1 MLRRWRRSSPLAPWA
16 PSSSGWSRP
25 GSPGSSR
32 PPPPACHSGAAALAR
47 GRRRWPS
54 PPASCQPPAQLQL
67 HSLCSKSSTRCTT
80 TVTRPTAG
88 QLLTTVAPSRPNAC
102 ATFPAP
108 PSERPPVGSRSA
120 GGAGIGR
127 PAAHRPSSPASHF
140 RGRSSLLPEESSR
153 QNLFLALNIHQLVPE
168 LIS

>member
-1 MLRRWRRSSPLAPWA
+1 MFRRWRRSSPLAPWA
-16 PSSSGWSRP
+16 PSSSGCSRP

-54 PPASCQPPAQLQL
+54 PPASCQPPRQQLQL
-67 HSLCSKSSTRCTT
+67 HSRLKILDNVST

-120 GGAGIGR
+120 GAAGIGR

>member
-1 MLRRWRRSSPLAPWA
+1 ML
-16 PSSSGWSRP
+16 P
-25 GSPGSSR
+25 GHR
-32 PPPPACHSGAAALAR
+32 VALAGHGR
-47 GRRRWPS
+47 VHQVHHAPLLLRVTQGRRPWREVGGGGHHRQ
-54 PPASCQPPAQLQL
+54 PPASHQLNFNFTAV
-67 HSLCSKSSTRCTT
+67 SKSSTRCTT

-108 PSERPPVGSRSA
+108 PSERPPVGSPSA
-120 GGAGIGR
+120 GGARIGR

>member
-1 MLRRWRRSSPLAPWA
+1 ML
-16 PSSSGWSRP
+16 P
-25 GSPGSSR
+25 GHR
-32 PPPPACHSGAAALAR
+32 VALAAHGR
-47 GRRRWPS
+47 VHQVHHAPLLLRVTQGRRPWREVGGGGHHRQ
-54 PPASCQPPAQLQL
+54 PPASHQDNNFNFTAV
-67 HSLCSKSSTRCTT
+67 SKSSTMWST

-108 PSERPPVGSRSA
+108 PSERTPVGSRSA
-120 GGAGIGR
+120 GAAGIGR

-140 RGRSSLLPEESSR
+140 RGGRSSLLPEESSR